1 MEPHDAHNP
10 RDTDSERGINHQDL
24 ERIANPL
31 TILHG
36 YTELLQRRL
45 HRGQEIDDAELLRVL
60 NLIETSSRQVR
71 EGLFTLLEKLRNGD
85 VDSGPE

>member
-1 MEPHDAHNP
+1 MEPHDEHNP
-10 RDTDSERGINHQDL
+10 GDNDSASRISHKDV

-45 HRGQEIDDAELLRVL
+45 QRGQKIDDEELLRVL
-60 NLIETSSRQVR
+60 EIIAQSSRKVR
-71 EGLFTLLEKLRNGD
+71 EGLFLLLENIRNDDTDTKLQ
-85 VDSGPE
+85 